1 MVEKIKK
8 TPQKQPVSGAR
19 AGALALLHQLFQ
31 HPEEGTPLPVMLA
44 RHVQEAGLGRQDAAF
59 LSELVYGVLRHAALL
74 DAALAG
80 YLKKPGA
87 LSAQVRMLLRL
98 GTYEILFMG
107 GIPARATVNELVNLA
122 RRRFGQGLGG
132 LVNGVL
138 RSVDRDAEALRLAA
152 EEKRRRLERAEA
164 DAEGMA
170 EAASLPLWMAEMWVA
185 QYGGKEACRMACNT
199 LSHPAP
205 CWRVNMARAWGEM
218 LVGHWLERGY
228 APVGQGGF
236 SAWGLAKDREHAS
249 VEQTLLEN
257 FERRGDMTRIFAEAG
272 IPMPRSWM
280 VRTDGTLPDADC
292 PCWLKRTDE
301 CAQASGDVV
310 YAHGRDELAAAMRR
324 FADRGLREAV
334 VCEHLPGDLVKFY
347 GVKGTG
353 FFEYYYP
360 TAGDGFSKFGLE
372 RHNGAARFYAFDAAA
387 LAATADRA
395 ASLLNLPVYGGDCIV
410 GADGGVRLIDFN
422 DWPSF
427 SRCCDRAAEAITS
440 VIVKAIESNQKQS

>member
-1 MVEKIKK
+1 MPNKLRVVGIRRAQRFSPNSVERDAAIC
-8 TPQKQPVSGAR
+8 QAVADC
-19 AGALALLHQLFQ
+19 
-31 HPEEGTPLPVMLA
+31 
-44 RHVQEAGLGRQDAAF
+44 LGRQGYNVSLHSEEAFTPSLAQGAAAVF
-59 LSELVYGVLRHAALL
+59 SMARGTETVAALERL
-74 DAALAG
+74 STPVVNPVAG
-80 YLKKPGA
+80 
-87 LSAQVRMLLRL
+87 LRN
-98 GTYEILFMG
+98 
-107 GIPARATVNELVNLA
+107 V
-122 RRRFGQGLGG
+122 
-132 LVNGVL
+132 
-138 RSVDRDAEALRLAA
+138 
-152 EEKRRRLERAEA
+152 
-164 DAEGMA
+164 
-170 EAASLPLWMAEMWVA
+170 
-185 QYGGKEACRMACNT
+185 
-199 LSHPAP
+199 
-205 CWRVNMARAWGEM
+205 
-218 LVGHWLERGY
+218 
-228 APVGQGGF
+228 
-236 SAWGLAKDREHAS
+236 
-249 VEQTLLEN
+249 
-257 FERRGDMTRIFAEAG
+257 RRGDMTRIFAEAG

-280 VRTDGTLPDADC
+280 VRTDGTLPDVDC

-410 GADGGVRLIDFN
+410 GADGEVRLIDFN

>member
-1 MVEKIKK
+1 MPNKLRVVGIRRAQRFSPNSVERDAAIC
-8 TPQKQPVSGAR
+8 QAVADC
-19 AGALALLHQLFQ
+19 
-31 HPEEGTPLPVMLA
+31 
-44 RHVQEAGLGRQDAAF
+44 LGRQGYDVSLHSEEAFTPSLAQGAAAVF
-59 LSELVYGVLRHAALL
+59 SMARGTETVAALERL
-74 DAALAG
+74 STPVVNPVAG
-80 YLKKPGA
+80 
-87 LSAQVRMLLRL
+87 LRN
-98 GTYEILFMG
+98 
-107 GIPARATVNELVNLA
+107 A
-122 RRRFGQGLGG
+122 
-132 LVNGVL
+132 
-138 RSVDRDAEALRLAA
+138 
-152 EEKRRRLERAEA
+152 
-164 DAEGMA
+164 
-170 EAASLPLWMAEMWVA
+170 
-185 QYGGKEACRMACNT
+185 
-199 LSHPAP
+199 
-205 CWRVNMARAWGEM
+205 
-218 LVGHWLERGY
+218 
-228 APVGQGGF
+228 
-236 SAWGLAKDREHAS
+236 
-249 VEQTLLEN
+249 
-257 FERRGDMTRIFAEAG
+257 RRGDMTRIFAEAG

-410 GADGGVRLIDFN
+410 GADGEVRLIDFN